1 MTGTAYVFIDRNTYD
16 YQYLIDHVKPGY
28 QVILLENDRDGIDQV
43 TEVLQNSREVTELHL
58 VSHGSPGCLY
68 LGNTHLSL
76 ENLDRYAGLLK
87 QWRTA
92 LAHQTNQC
100 ADLML
105 YGCRVAEQG
114 WSEFSR
120 ALSTLTGAN
129 IAASRDEVGNGRW
142 NLDQRQ
148 GAVAADL
155 AFSPQVQQAYQG
167 VFSVGYALSNNSLIA
182 FDTLNPDNPG
192 AAIAVTGLGTGENL
206 VGIDVRPQN
215 GKLYGL
221 TSNGSAVRLYVI
233 SPQTGV
239 ATALTTV
246 PVQFDDGAG
255 NAVPITSTNFGL
267 DFNPTVD
274 RLRVVTDSGLNF
286 RMNPNTGALVDGNTV
301 TLGVNADAGINGGGA
316 VDAAAYTNSAPNVTT
331 TTQYTLS
338 AASDT
343 LSIQNPPN
351 NGTQTLPLTVTL
363 GGTRLDFTA
372 VSGFDIPAGVNVATS
387 NIPAAGNALAALT
400 VGGSTGLYSIELSTG
415 AATRVGAI
423 GTGTAPAQGFAV
435 QNEASVGDT
444 PLIGLTAAN
453 AIVRFNR
460 SSPSTAITVPI
471 TGLAAGESVVGIDF
485 RPATGQL
492 FALSTNGAGGVRLSI
507 IDPQTGAATAVTTT
521 FQQFDDGAGN
531 AVPIQATAFG
541 IDFNPT
547 VDRIRVVT
555 NTGQNFRLNPIT
567 GLLVDGDNGG
577 AVGSAVGTN
586 PDGSVKG
593 SATAVDATAYT
604 NSFAGATVTTQYTL
618 DATTDRLL
626 IQNPPNSGTQ
636 SLPLAVTLNGAPL
649 DFSAVNG
656 FDIPAGV
663 RVATANAAASG
674 RALAALTVGGSSNL
688 YAIELSTGAAT
699 LLGAVGAGTTQLIGL
714 AAADSPVGAVAFATP
729 TYSVNENGTSI
740 GISLVRT
747 GGSTGAFT
755 VNLSATGGTATT
767 ADYSGLPGTITF
779 ADGQTTATA
788 TLNITRD
795 TLVEVNETLNLS
807 LSSPTNGAVLAVQ
820 DAAVLTINEP
830 LRTLRGNGAS
840 GTTRGTI
847 TNDRLLG
854 LGGNDAL
861 LGFGGN
867 DVLDGGSGGDRLNG
881 GLGADLYV
889 YAGRTKQAAFANS
902 LIGALDRVL
911 GFKVSEG
918 DRFQLDFDNRASTIN
933 LPRRLFNAGQE
944 GNTLTDAVRT
954 AYADKDQQTR
964 GRQGLGVNEAV
975 FFTSRGQTYLSVND
989 GQAGFSASRDLLIN
1003 VTGIG
1008 FNPGDATAGTL
1019 TVSNYFA

>member
-1 MTGTAYVFIDRNTYD
+1 MTGTAYVFIDRNTQD
-16 YQYLIDHVKPGY
+16 YQYLIDHVEPGY
-28 QVILLENDRDGIDQV
+28 QVILLENDRDGVAQV
-43 TEVLQNSREVTELHL
+43 TEVLQNSREVTEVHL
-58 VSHGSPGCLY
+58 VTHGSPGCLY
-68 LGNTHLSL
+68 LGNTRLNL
-76 ENLDRYAGLLK
+76 ENLDRYADLLK
-87 QWRTA
+87 QWRKAFT
-92 LAHQTNQC
+92 HQVNQC

-105 YGCRVAEQG
+105 YGCRVAQG

-129 IAASRDEVGNGRW
+129 IAASSSEVGNGKW
-142 NLDQRQ
+142 DLDQRQ
-148 GAVAADL
+148 GAVTAAL
-155 AFSPQVQQAYQG
+155 AFSPQVQQDYQG
-167 VFSVGYALSNNSLIA
+167 VFSVGYTLSNNSLIA
-182 FDTLNPDNPG
+182 FDTSNPDNPKP
-192 AAIAVTGLGTGENL
+192 AIAITGLGSGENL

-221 TSNGSAVRLYVI
+221 ASNGSAVRLYVI
-233 SPQTGV
+233 SPQTSV
-239 ATALTTV
+239 ATALTAA

-286 RMNPNTGALVDGNTV
+286 RINPNTGALIDGST
-301 TLGVNADAGINGGGA
+301 TTSGVNADTAINGGGA
-316 VDAAAYTNSAPNVTT
+316 TDATAYTNNSPNVTT

-338 AASDT
+338 AANDT

-351 NGTQTLPLTVTL
+351 GGTQTLPLAVTL

-372 VSGFDIPAGVNVATS
+372 VDGFDIPSGVNVTTS
-387 NIPAAGNALAALT
+387 NTPAAGKGFAALT
-400 VGGSTGLYSIELSTG
+400 VGGSTSLYSIELSTG
-415 AATRVGAI
+415 AATLVGAI
-423 GTGTAPAQGFAV
+423 GTGLAPAQGFAV
-435 QNEASVGDT
+435 QNEAVVGDT
-444 PLIGLTAAN
+444 PLIGLTTAN

-460 SSPSTAITVPI
+460 SSPSTATTVAI
-471 TGLAAGESVVGIDF
+471 TGLASGESVVDIDF

-507 IDPQTGAATAVTTT
+507 VDPQTGVATPVTTT

-547 VDRIRVVT
+547 VDRLRVVT

-577 AVGSAVGTN
+577 AAGSTAGLN
-586 PDGSVKG
+586 PDGSIKG

-604 NSFAGATVTTQYTL
+604 NSFAGATATTQYTL

-626 IQNPPNSGTQ
+626 IQSPPNSGTQ

-663 RVATANAAASG
+663 RVATSNTAASG

-714 AAADSPVGAVAFATP
+714 AAADSPVGSVAFATP
-729 TYSVNENGTSI
+729 TYSVAENGKSI
-740 GISLVRT
+740 AVKLVRT

-755 VNLSATGGTATT
+755 VNLAATGGTATI
-767 ADYSGLPGTITF
+767 ADYSGLPASVTF

-788 TLNITRD
+788 TLNITKD
-795 TLVEVNETLNLS
+795 TLTEVNETLNLS
-807 LSSPTNGAVLAVQ
+807 LSSPTNGAVLAAQ

-830 LRTLRGNGAS
+830 LKTIRGNNAG
-840 GTTRGTI
+840 GTSRGTV
-847 TNDRLLG
+847 TNDRILG
-854 LGGNDAL
+854 LGGNDTL

-867 DVLDGGSGGDRLNG
+867 DLLEGGAGADVLKGGA
-881 GLGADLYV
+881 GADLYA
-889 YAGRTKQAAFANS
+889 YAGKSKQAAFANS
-902 LIGALDRVL
+902 LIGAFDRVS

-918 DRFQLDFDNRASTIN
+918 DRFHLDFDNKSSTIN

-944 GNTLTDAVRT
+944 GNTLGSAVKS
-954 AYADKDQQTR
+954 AYADKDQQT
-964 GRQGLGVNEAV
+964 GGKQALGANEAV
-975 FFTSRGQTYLSVND
+975 FFTSKGQTYLSVND
-989 GQAGFSASRDLLIN
+989 GQAGFSASRDLLVN

-1008 FNPGDATAGTL
+1008 FNAGDATAGTL
-1019 TVSNYFA
+1019 TVSNYFV